1 MGTVGVGGGWMDG
14 WDTPPGNFRL
24 SAFGFRLVAFK
35 IFEDFEDRRGLG
47 EPLKTNPKV
56 VGDSLSFTPKEDV
69 CVCVCVCALG
79 GWSSRACVVC
89 FERFENERIGMGVD
103 LIRGDGEEVGERI
116 GR

>member
-1 MGTVGVGGGWMDG
+1 MDG
-14 WDTPPGNFRL
+14 IPRLGTFDFRL
-24 SAFGFRLVAFK
+24 SAFDLWRLRYSK
-35 IFEDFEDRRGLG
+35 ISKIGEGWE